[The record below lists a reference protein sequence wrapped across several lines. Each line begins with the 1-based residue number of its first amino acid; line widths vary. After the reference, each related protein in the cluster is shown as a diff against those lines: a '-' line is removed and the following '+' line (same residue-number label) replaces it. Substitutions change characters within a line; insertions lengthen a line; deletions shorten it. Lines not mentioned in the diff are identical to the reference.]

1 MSTTLDNTA
10 EFRALIRRLLKQD
23 GYVVGGGGG
32 GGSGDMLKSV
42 YDANNDSVVD
52 SVPWAGIIG
61 TPSTFPPSA
70 HGHIIAD
77 TTGLQTALDNKVD
90 DSQVSAFGLTLIAD
104 ASATAARGTLGLGT
118 AATSN
123 TGDFATAGHSHSGFV
138 PVGGATGEVL
148 KKVSA
153 TNYDYTWQ
161 ADSGVTDGDKGDINV
176 TGNGATW
183 TVDNNTITNAKAADM
198 ATSTMKGRVTA
209 ATGDPED
216 LTVAQVKTLLNLVG
230 TNSGDQTVTLT
241 GDVTGSGTGS
251 FAATVG
257 NDIITN
263 DKLANVA
270 TATVK
275 GRVTAATGDP
285 EDLTPA
291 QLTTLVDVF
300 GSALKGAVPAS
311 GGGTTNFLRADGT
324 WAAIAG
330 GGDML
335 RSTYDPNTDGRIS
348 NAQLDQIATA
358 SFLGRTT
365 AATGNVEVLTA
376 TQATAL
382 LNNATTALKGLV
394 PAPVTATGK
403 FLKDDLTWSTA
414 SGGDSALV
422 FPTPVTGNRVD
433 FSQDGLA
440 ATTTA
445 AMAANTLRAVLV
457 RVPASGSFSTA
468 ANINAT
474 TLGSNVRIGLYNV
487 SAAGYPTTLI
497 TQSNAAVAI
506 TTTGVKTVT
515 LTTAFSLTANTLIAI
530 VWNSDAATGVL
541 RGYSLSNTVPLPDQG
556 ATLGTTIFNGWTIAG
571 TFASLPTP
579 YTSSATRTNL
589 VAPILL
595 LTVA

>member
-1 MSTTLDNTA
+1 MNEQQFQQLLTTLRQIAAKT
-10 EFRALIRRLLKQD
+10 
-23 GYVVGGGGG
+23 GTGGGGG

-52 SVPWAGIIG
+52 SVPWAGITG

-70 HGHIIAD
+70 HAHIIAD
-77 TTGLQTALDNKVD
+77 TTGLQTALDSKLD
-90 DSQVSAFGLTLIAD
+90 DSQVSAFGLTLIDD
-104 ASATAARGTLGLGT
+104 ASATVARGTLGLGT

-123 TGDFATAGHSHSGFV
+123 TGDFATAGHSHSGFA
-138 PVGGATGEVL
+138 PVGGATGQVL
-148 KKVSA
+148 KKISA
-153 TNYDYTWQ
+153 TDYDYSWQ
-161 ADSGVTDGDKGDINV
+161 ADSTGGGVTDGDKGDINV
-176 TGNGATW
+176 TGTGATW
-183 TVDNNTITNAKAADM
+183 TVDSNTITNAKAADVP
-198 ATSTMKGRVTA
+198 TSTIKGRVTA

-216 LTVAQVKTLLNLVG
+216 LTVAQVKTLLNLAG
-230 TNSGDQTVTLT
+230 TNNGDQTITLT

-263 DKLANVA
+263 AKLANVA

-285 EDLTPA
+285 EDLTTA

-324 WAAIAG
+324 WVSIPG

-335 RSTYDPNTDGRIS
+335 QATYDPNTDGRIS

-358 SFLGRTT
+358 SFLGRAT

-382 LNNATTALKGLV
+382 INTATTALKGLV
-394 PAPVTATGK
+394 PAPGTATGN
-403 FLKDDLTWSTA
+403 FLKDDLTWAAA
-414 SGGDSALV
+414 SGGGSPLV
-422 FPTPVTGNRVD
+422 YPTPVTGNRVN
-433 FSQDGLA
+433 FSAGGLA

-474 TLGSNVRIGLYNV
+474 TLGTNVRIGIYNV
-487 SAAGYPTTLI
+487 NANGYPTTLV
-497 TQSNAAVAI
+497 TQANADVSIA
-506 TTTGVKTVT
+506 TTGVKTVT
-515 LTTAFSLTANTLIAI
+515 LTTAFSLTANTLIAL
-530 VWNSDAATGVL
+530 VWNSSVSTGVL

-556 ATLGTTIFNGWTIAG
+556 STMGTTIFNGWTIAG
-571 TFASLPTP
+571 TYGSLPAT
-579 YTSSATRTNL
+579 YTASATRANL

>member
-1 MSTTLDNTA
+1 
-10 EFRALIRRLLKQD
+10 
-23 GYVVGGGGG
+23 
-32 GGSGDMLKSV
+32 
-42 YDANNDSVVD
+42 
-52 SVPWAGIIG
+52 
-61 TPSTFPPSA
+61 
-70 HGHIIAD
+70 
-77 TTGLQTALDNKVD
+77 LQTALDNKVD
-90 DSQVSAFGLTLIAD
+90 DSQVSAFGLTLIDD

-123 TGDFATAGHSHSGFV
+123 TGDFATAGHSHSGFT
-138 PVGGATGEVL
+138 PVGGAIGQVL

-153 TNYDYTWQ
+153 TDYDYTWQ
-161 ADSGVTDGDKGDINV
+161 ADNTGGGVTDGDKGDINV

-198 ATSTMKGRVTA
+198 ATSTIKGRVTA

-216 LTVAQVKTLLNLVG
+216 LTT
-230 TNSGDQTVTLT
+230 
-241 GDVTGSGTGS
+241 
-251 FAATVG
+251 
-257 NDIITN
+257 
-263 DKLANVA
+263 
-270 TATVK
+270 
-275 GRVTAATGDP
+275 
-285 EDLTPA
+285 A

-324 WAAIAG
+324 WVSPPG
-330 GGDML
+330 GG
-335 RSTYDPNTDGRIS
+335 SP
-348 NAQLDQIATA
+348 
-358 SFLGRTT
+358 
-365 AATGNVEVLTA
+365 
-376 TQATAL
+376 
-382 LNNATTALKGLV
+382 LV
-394 PAPVTATGK
+394 Y
-403 FLKDDLTWSTA
+403 
-414 SGGDSALV
+414 
-422 FPTPVTGNRVD
+422 PTPVAGNRVD
-433 FSQDGLA
+433 FSSDGTA

-474 TLGSNVRIGLYNV
+474 TLGSNVRVGLYNV
-487 SAAGYPTTLI
+487 NANGYPTNLI